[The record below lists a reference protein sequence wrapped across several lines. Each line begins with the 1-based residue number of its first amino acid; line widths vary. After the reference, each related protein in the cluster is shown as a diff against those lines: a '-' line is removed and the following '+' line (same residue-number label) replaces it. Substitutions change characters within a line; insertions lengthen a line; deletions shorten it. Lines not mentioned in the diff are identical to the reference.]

1 MSFIFRVKYTRIK
14 PLNLRH
20 RRRLGKSFMNNSHII
35 FETDRLLVRQYI
47 FETDAENFFLLNS
60 DEEVM
65 RYIRATKSKEE
76 CDAFLKQIIESYK
89 INPLIGR
96 WAAEEKAK
104 EKFVGSFAII
114 PIEGTEDIQLGY
126 AFLKDNWGKGFASEL
141 TKAGLDYYFTNTQ
154 ADHIYAIAE
163 LGNTASHKVLFKN
176 GFVHHGV
183 KREGDKELTQFIYKK
198 PV

>member
-1 MSFIFRVKYTRIK
+1 MKYIRIK
-14 PLNLRH
+14 PLNP
-20 RRRLGKSFMNNSHII
+20 RRRRRPGKSFMINSNII
-35 FETDRLLVRQYI
+35 FETDRLLVRQYV
-47 FETDAENFFLLNS
+47 FKKDANNFFLLNS

-65 RYIRATKSKEE
+65 RYIRSTKSKED

-89 INPLIGR
+89 TNPLIGR

-141 TKAGLDYYFTNTQ
+141 TKAGLDYYFKNTK
-154 ADHIYAIAE
+154 ANHIYAIAE
-163 LGNTASHKVLFKN
+163 PANTASHNVLFKN
-176 GFVHHGV
+176 GFVNHGV
-183 KREGDKELTQFIYKK
+183 KREGDKELMQFIYKK